1 MFWNSTGYLDCICCL
16 TRIRTLT
23 GRSRNYSATI
33 TPWDN
38 TFLPLFNVWKAH
50 SDCLPVLLPALWC
63 KITKIILYNNAFS
76 KNKNRLNFIFEIQP
90 ITIDWL
96 SHQDSNLVRQNQ
108 KLQCYH
114 YTMRQ
119 SLGFISKAVQ
129 RYILFSFCQNLL
141 ENYSQIVRF
150 SLFCGEQIVVFF
162 AFLNQ

>member
-90 ITIDWL
+90 ITLIGCLTKTRTWSGRTKNCSATITPWDNRW
-96 SHQDSNLVRQNQ
+96 
-108 KLQCYH
+108 
-114 YTMRQ
+114 
-119 SLGFISKAVQ
+119 A
-129 RYILFSFCQNLL
+129 LFLKRCKDTIFF
-141 ENYSQIVRF
+141 F
-150 SLFCGEQIVVFF
+150 SPK
-162 AFLNQ
+162 